1 MDAGSIVRHGPPLL
15 LALAAALG
23 ANVAQANARLD
34 ATLAVQREALSQ
46 MQGLNANDVPA
57 TAVSL
62 ETMQTQMR
70 RVLDLSVLTDTI
82 EANDRAGFD
91 AFCENVSTAA
101 FAYNDHIS
109 RAADDLMKYIEA
121 SPSAP
126 RANQQLARFGPEI
139 LQASVFFIGC
149 AAVQLRLDGERIAAR
164 PESER
169 DPIEPAMLKNTA
181 DFGATALQ
189 SLARH
194 IASQELPEEQRRRLA
209 RDAQPVAAMM
219 ARVLPLPQRA
229 QVAEGLQLRRDAGE
243 ANGELLV
250 PLIDALNTTDCQA
263 TCQILTAALP

>member
-1 MDAGSIVRHGPPLL
+1 MEVGSIVRHGPPLL

-34 ATLAVQREALSQ
+34 ATLAVQREALLQ
-46 MQGLNANDVPA
+46 MQRLNVKDVPA

-82 EANDRAGFD
+82 EADDRAGFD

-121 SPSAP
+121 NPSTP

-139 LQASVFFIGC
+139 LQASVVFIGC

-169 DPIEPAMLKNTA
+169 DSVEPAMLKNTA

-194 IASQELPEEQRRRLA
+194 ITSQELPEEQRRRLA
-209 RDAQPVAAMM
+209 GDAQPVAAIL

-229 QVAEGLQLRRDAGE
+229 QVAEGLQLQRDAGE
-243 ANGELLV
+243 ADGELLV
-250 PLIDALNTTDCQA
+250 PLIDALTTTDCQA